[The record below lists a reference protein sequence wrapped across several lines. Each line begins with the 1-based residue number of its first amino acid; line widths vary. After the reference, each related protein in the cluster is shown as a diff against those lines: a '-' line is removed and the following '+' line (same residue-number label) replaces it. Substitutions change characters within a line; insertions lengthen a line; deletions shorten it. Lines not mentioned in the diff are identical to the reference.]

1 MLIFLMIISVMKNKK
16 IDMYK
21 QFQIIRTTEELDD
34 LKDELMDRV
43 CNCPDEVDHLLT
55 VTMIKMF
62 ATRERVESINE
73 TKQKIE
79 IIIDENRSQQIDGAK
94 LFEVAHAYGRKIQL
108 GTEQNKLKIVVKWN
122 REQKD
127 RRYETVGELL
137 DKLAQVDRNG

>member
-1 MLIFLMIISVMKNKK
+1 MLIFLMIISVMKTK

-34 LKDELMDRV
+34 LKDELMDRFG
-43 CNCPDEVDHLLT
+43 NFPDEVDHLLT

-94 LFEVAHAYGRKIQL
+94 LFEVAHAYGRMIQL